1 MILSKTAKS
10 ISPSMIF
17 VLKKKAQE
25 FKKKGK
31 VISFGAGEP
40 DFDTPLQ
47 IKNAAIKA
55 LKSGFTKYTAVS
67 GIKELKTAIIKKF
80 KKDNGLNYKPE
91 EIIVSTGGKQVLFN
105 AIFALVSPQDEVIIP
120 APFWV
125 SYPEMVKAVGGK
137 PVFAKTTNFKLTP
150 ATFLKAITPKTKLLI
165 LNSPSNPT
173 GAVYSKKELENLKSI
188 ILKNKLFVI
197 SDEIYEKILYDGTKH
212 VGIASLGREIKKR
225 TIVVNGVSKTYAMTG
240 WRIGYG
246 GGPKEIIS
254 AMSSIQS
261 HTTSNPCSFAQ
272 KGAVEAILGNQTKV
286 KAMVQSFSKRRK
298 LMLKLLAEIKGVKI
312 IPPQGAFYV
321 FLDISKFTN
330 DSVSFALSFLEK
342 EQVVVIPGK
351 PFGAEGY
358 IRLSFPIKEED
369 IKEGIKRL
377 KRFLKS

>member
-47 IKNAAIKA
+47 IKNAAIEA

-80 KKDNGLNYKPE
+80 KKDNGLNYQPE

-137 PVFAKTTNFKLTP
+137 PVFAKTINFKLTP

-173 GAVYSKKELENLKSI
+173 GVVYSKKELENLKSI

-197 SDEIYEKILYDGTKH
+197 SDEIYEKILYDRAKH
-212 VGIASLGREIKKR
+212 ISIASLGREIKKR

-240 WRIGYG
+240 WRIGYA

-286 KAMVQSFSKRRK
+286 KTMVQSFSKRRK
-298 LMLKLLAEIKGVKI
+298 LMLNLLSNIKGARI

-369 IKEGIKRL
+369 IKEGMKRL
-377 KRFLKS
+377 KRFLES